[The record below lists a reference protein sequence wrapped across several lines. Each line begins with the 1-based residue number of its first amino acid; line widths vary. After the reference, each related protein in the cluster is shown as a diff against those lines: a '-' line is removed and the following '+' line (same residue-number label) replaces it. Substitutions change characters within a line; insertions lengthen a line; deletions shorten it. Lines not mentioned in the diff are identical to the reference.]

1 MIRNFI
7 IIVLLVFIFTE
18 PTMSARLGTFM
29 EEHQV
34 VDHLVSSLNKLI
46 DISPVISRIK
56 RPGR

>member
-18 PTMSARLGTFM
+18 PTMSARFSSFM

-34 VDHLVSSLNKLI
+34 VDYLVSSLNKLI
-46 DISPVISRIK
+46 DIIRGV
-56 RPGR
+56 